1 MKSMPPGM
9 TWTDDMKRMVLTL
22 LTPTRTL
29 YYEDGDL
36 VTLTTKDGSE
46 GFMANHIPTLVE
58 VVPGPLRYRIP
69 GSEGGEDWRIFFVSV
84 GYAEI
89 QGDHV
94 TVVVNA
100 AELPREIDYDRA
112 QEALLRAQKRLAK
125 ADISELEKKHARHA
139 IRRAEAR
146 LAFYRRY
153 VERKD
158 Q

>member
-1 MKSMPPGM
+1 
-9 TWTDDMKRMVLTL
+9 
-22 LTPTRTL
+22 
-29 YYEDGDL
+29 
-36 VTLTTKDGSE
+36 
-46 GFMANHIPTLVE
+46 
-58 VVPGPLRYRIP
+58 
-69 GSEGGEDWRIFFVSV
+69 
-84 GYAEI
+84 
-89 QGDHV
+89 GDHV

-125 ADISELEKKHARHA
+125 MDISELEKKHARHA